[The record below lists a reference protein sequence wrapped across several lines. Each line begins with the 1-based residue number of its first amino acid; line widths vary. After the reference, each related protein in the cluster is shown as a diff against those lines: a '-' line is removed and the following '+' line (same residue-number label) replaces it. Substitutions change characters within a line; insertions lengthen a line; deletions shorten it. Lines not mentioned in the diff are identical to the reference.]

1 MVALLYMIT
10 QKVFFLQMGV
20 TLSRLASVQRCLEKL
35 DESIKSLMEAREMLG
50 NNEIYIAIILS
61 KLSVV
66 YRHKGD
72 SKNSLRFAEE
82 AAEITDKHHERKD
95 HPGKCSYLLLVYLT
109 ETHIFSSLNRA

>member
-50 NNEIYIAIILS
+50 NIAIILS

>member
-1 MVALLYMIT
+1 
-10 QKVFFLQMGV
+10 MGV

-50 NNEIYIAIILS
+50 NNDIYIAIILS

-72 SKNSLRFAEE
+72 SKNSLLFAEE
-82 AAEITDKHHERKD
+82 AAEITDKHHGRKD
-95 HPGKCSYLLLVYLT
+95 HPGKCSLSFT
-109 ETHIFSSLNRA
+109 DTWPRPIFSGHCIELQTFN